1 MDGDLVRCAIA
12 PYFFRVR
19 ITSGSML
26 LEPMSTEEATTLAAE
41 ADVLAEEK
49 QA

>member
-1 MDGDLVRCAIA
+1 MATSCGVLSH
-12 PYFFRVR
+12 PNFFRVR
-19 ITSGSML
+19 VTSGSML